1 MENIMEVL
9 FFVVCA
15 LFIAGA
21 AWVTLGKK
29 KKVTPKVSSGGI
41 RPTEPTDPTK
51 PNTDTQF

>member
-1 MENIMEVL
+1 MEVL

-21 AWVTLGKK
+21 AWVTLSKK
-29 KKVTPKVSSGGI
+29 KKATPKVSSGGI
-41 RPTEPTDPTK
+41 RPTEPPDPTK